1 MKVARIAQVP
11 PPVVSPFDTVLE
23 AVRKMQKLRVGA
35 AVVVEDDRAIGI
47 LSERDVMLRV
57 VAAQMPPDRT
67 PVSAV
72 MTTRLEHVPPDADA
86 RHALKL
92 MVENHIRHLPIMGED
107 KKLVGL
113 LSIRN
118 LLQNCLEDVDREIKS
133 LEAYFTADGPG
144 G

>member
-1 MKVARIAQVP
+1 MKVDRIAQVP
-11 PPVVSPFDTVLE
+11 PPVVLPSDSVLD
-23 AVRKMQKLRVGA
+23 AVQKMQKLKVGA
-35 AVVVEDDRAIGI
+35 AVVVEEDRAVGI

-57 VAAQMPPDRT
+57 VAAQLPPDRT
-67 PVSAV
+67 SVSAV
-72 MTTRLEHVPPDADA
+72 MTIRLENVAPDADA

-92 MVENHIRHLPIMGED
+92 MIENHIRHLPVIGENEN
-107 KKLVGL
+107 LIGL

-118 LLQNCLEDVDREIKS
+118 LLQNCLEDVDREINS